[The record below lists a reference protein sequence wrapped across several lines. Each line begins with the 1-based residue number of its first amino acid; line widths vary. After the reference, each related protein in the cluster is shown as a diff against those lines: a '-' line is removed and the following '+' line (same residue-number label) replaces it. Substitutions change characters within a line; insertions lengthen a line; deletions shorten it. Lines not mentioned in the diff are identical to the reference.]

1 MAKKNTEL
9 FDRLRQ
15 IGLRKQAA
23 KALSEVSQSAGNK
36 AQRAARVAANE
47 LRALADEIEQR
58 LPTPAP
64 PSDASAAKRTPAA
77 RARKPTPAGTRSSAA
92 GTRRRHHRQAQT
104 PQIDHPAQRTVPP
117 PGADGSHGERG
128 RQPHARA
135 GPANVSPTG
144 APTQRGKPQPTHGP
158 QHQR

>member
-23 KALSEVSQSAGNK
+23 KAFSEVSQSAGNK
-36 AQRAARVAANE
+36 AQRAARAAVSE

-58 LPTPAP
+58 LPAAAP

-77 RARKPTPAGTRSSAA
+77 RARKATPASRRSSAA
-92 GTRRRHHRQAQT
+92 GTRRAATTAKPKARGSTTRPSAPSR
-104 PQIDHPAQRTVPP
+104 PQPMTEATESVPDNDAPEPVPP
-117 PGADGSHGERG
+117 
-128 RQPHARA
+128 
-135 GPANVSPTG
+135 T
-144 APTQRGKPQPTHGP
+144 
-158 QHQR
+158 